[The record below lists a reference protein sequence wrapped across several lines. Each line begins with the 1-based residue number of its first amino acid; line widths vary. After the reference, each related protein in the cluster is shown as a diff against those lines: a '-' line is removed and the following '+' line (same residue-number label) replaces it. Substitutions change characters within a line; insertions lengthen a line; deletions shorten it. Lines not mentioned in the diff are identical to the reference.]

1 MKKQAMLIAPVAFV
15 VAFFVLPVG
24 NTFIT
29 FLRLEELIDVANN
42 RSMLSVIWFSL
53 WQAIVSTVATL
64 AIGLP
69 ATWALSRYTF
79 FGSRIALGILTA
91 PFVLPSVVVAAGVLA
106 IRDSPGVA
114 PIIWAHVIFNVAVVV
129 RVVGPR
135 WSLLDERIE
144 HAAATLGA
152 QPSRVFTQVVWPQIS
167 QATVGASALIFI
179 YCFTSFGV
187 IAILGGLSRR
197 TMESEIFV
205 QAIRLGDARTATA
218 LAAIQAL
225 IIGAV
230 LLVTHRISG
239 VASISLRVTTSR
251 PLSSKP
257 RHRQN
262 VVLVSATASAIVAI
276 PLLGTIH
283 RSFFDGQG
291 FTTRAWQT
299 LFSGSLPSL
308 AVSTRH
314 VIATSLI
321 FAIITAAVCV
331 PFALLVAS
339 AITTKTSLLGIFTS
353 LPLCISAATVG
364 IGLIITFDADP
375 IAWRGERW
383 LIPLIH
389 ALIAIPLAIRIL
401 APAIQAV
408 PPSLRHAA
416 ATLGASPMH
425 TWWKVELPVIR
436 PALLRAT
443 GLAMATSLG
452 EFGATSFLSRSDSTT
467 LPIAIVQLL
476 GRPGTATQQTGF
488 ALASLMVL
496 FTVGLMSRA

>member
-1 MKKQAMLIAPVAFV
+1 M
-15 VAFFVLPVG
+15 
-24 NTFIT
+24 
-29 FLRLEELIDVANN
+29 
-42 RSMLSVIWFSL
+42 
-53 WQAIVSTVATL
+53 
-64 AIGLP
+64 
-69 ATWALSRYTF
+69 
-79 FGSRIALGILTA
+79 
-91 PFVLPSVVVAAGVLA
+91 
-106 IRDSPGVA
+106 
-114 PIIWAHVIFNVAVVV
+114 
-129 RVVGPR
+129 
-135 WSLLDERIE
+135 
-144 HAAATLGA
+144 
-152 QPSRVFTQVVWPQIS
+152 
-167 QATVGASALIFI
+167 
-179 YCFTSFGV
+179 
-187 IAILGGLSRR
+187 
-197 TMESEIFV
+197 
-205 QAIRLGDARTATA
+205 
-218 LAAIQAL
+218 
-225 IIGAV
+225 
-230 LLVTHRISG
+230 
-239 VASISLRVTTSR
+239 
-251 PLSSKP
+251 
-257 RHRQN
+257 
-262 VVLVSATASAIVAI
+262 
-276 PLLGTIH
+276 
-283 RSFFDGQG
+283 
-291 FTTRAWQT
+291 RAWQT

-308 AVSTRH
+308 AVSTQH
-314 VIATSLI
+314 VIAMSLI

-339 AITTKTSLLGIFTS
+339 ALTTKTSLLGIFTS

-364 IGLIITFDADP
+364 IGLIITFDSDP

-389 ALIAIPLAIRIL
+389 ALIAIPLAIRVL